1 MSDPKTKFENYNR
14 ALVKLKEGISRFNE
28 ADDLERDGLIQRY
41 EFTFELAWKTLKV
54 LFEDEGLIGLNSPE
68 TVLKEALGAG
78 LITDEELWLKML
90 ADRNSTTHIYNEQ
103 LAIEICNQI
112 RQSYVTVLE
121 RLAGQVEKRMQ

>member
-1 MSDPKTKFENYNR
+1 MNLLLS
-14 ALVKLKEGISRFNE
+14 
-28 ADDLERDGLIQRY
+28 
-41 EFTFELAWKTLKV
+41 LAWKTLKV

-78 LITDEELWLKML
+78 LITNEELWLKML

-103 LAIEICNQI
+103 LAIEICSQI